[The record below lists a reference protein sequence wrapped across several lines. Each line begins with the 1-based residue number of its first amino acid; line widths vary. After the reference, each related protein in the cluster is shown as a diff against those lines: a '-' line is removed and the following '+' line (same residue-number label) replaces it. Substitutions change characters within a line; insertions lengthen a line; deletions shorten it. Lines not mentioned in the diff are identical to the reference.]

1 MQINKLM
8 KLSKKVAVV
17 ATAAM
22 TMAMPLTAYA
32 APADFNAAYYAAK
45 NPDVVKAYGSSYE
58 ALAKHYDTFGM
69 LEGRDAFAGDTKA
82 AFIRL
87 ANAHYAA
94 GSGLAKVFDAKW
106 YAKMNPDAVKVFGN
120 DPRKLYEHF
129 IIYGLAEGR
138 VPSENFNAQKFFSEN
153 AALAIVVS
161 KAFADVPTA
170 SVNSF
175 VQVAK
180 QVSDTLN
187 VVNVNPVVNATTEI
201 TNNTENN
208 TVNNTENNSSDKE
221 ETPVK
226 TIQSVNKLEA
236 VKQMTAQATKSKNI
250 LTAAASSMNTK
261 ASEAQTKM
269 AAIQAEIAQLG
280 GNMTE
285 AQRNDFTDRI
295 EEVIGLAYSAQE
307 EALVLNNQVQVVTK
321 NTEASIRYA
330 AEYLNELNT
339 TKGNLTSKKTSLE
352 AQKAIAEESFAAGVT
367 NFEGASAALTTA
379 QRALD
384 NANSAYANAVALVE
398 TLTNQKAEQ
407 IEIVAQAQTAAQE
420 AEQAVRDAATAIS
433 QTSEV
438 QTLLTE
444 RQVFQNEYDSMT
456 EEQKASPAGVI
467 ILKEIE
473 QRTSQANQIA
483 NALTEDLRD
492 DLVNKAN
499 AYNAENTKLTGI
511 TNQLASAEEAVT
523 TTSAN
528 AAAAAENLEQA
539 KTDYLADLDT
549 QITNTTNAIT
559 EVQETIDEVNACGQ
573 EMYNDVQAIKSDEV
587 YGATVDI
594 IYGDGTNP
602 GSSSVTSQA
611 AEQAREEV
619 NNATIVPSTTPDED
633 SSENNQSE
641 DNSSDQD

>member
-22 TMAMPLTAYA
+22 TLAMPLTAYA
-32 APADFNAAYYAAK
+32 APANFNAAYYAAQ
-45 NPDVVKAYGSSYE
+45 NPDVVKVYGSSYE

-138 VPSENFNAQKFFSEN
+138 VPSENFDAQEFFSEN
-153 AALAIVVS
+153 AALAVVVA

-170 SVNSF
+170 STNSF
-175 VQVAK
+175 VQVAQ
-180 QVSDTLN
+180 QVSNTLN
-187 VVNVNPVVNATTEI
+187 VVNANPVVNVTTE
-201 TNNTENN
+201 TTNN
-208 TVNNTENNSSDKE
+208 TVNNTVNNSSDKE
-221 ETPVK
+221 ETPAQ
-226 TIQSVNKLEA
+226 TSQSVNKLEA
-236 VKQMTAQATKSKNI
+236 VKQMTAQATKSKDI
-250 LTAAASSMNTK
+250 LTASASSMNSK
-261 ASEAQTKM
+261 ASEAKTKM
-269 AAIQAEIAQLG
+269 AAIQREIAALNG
-280 GNMTE
+280 EMTQE
-285 AQRNDFTDRI
+285 QREEFIDRI
-295 EEVIGLAYSAQE
+295 TEVIGLAYSAQE
-307 EALVLNNQVQVVTK
+307 EAIVLNNQVQVVAK

-330 AEYLNELNT
+330 AEYLNELTT
-339 TKGNLTSKKTSLE
+339 TKTNLTNKKDSLE
-352 AQKAIAEESFAAGVT
+352 AQKAVAEESFAAGVT

-379 QRALD
+379 QRALN

-433 QTSEV
+433 QTTEV
-438 QTLLTE
+438 QTILTE
-444 RQVFQNEYDSMT
+444 RQIYQNEYDNMT
-456 EEQKASPAGVI
+456 DEVKASAGAVV
-467 ILKEIE
+467 LQKIE
-473 QRTSQANQIA
+473 ELTVQANQIA
-483 NALTEDLRD
+483 NDLTTDLRN
-492 DLVNKAN
+492 DLVDKGN
-499 AYNAENTKLTGI
+499 AYNREATKLTGI

-549 QITNTTNAIT
+549 QIANTTDAINQ
-559 EVQETIDEVNACGQ
+559 VQETIDEVNVCGQ
-573 EMYNDVQAIKSDEV
+573 EMYDDVQAIYGDEV
-587 YGATVDI
+587 FGATVEVI
-594 IYGDGTNP
+594 GTGTDANP
-602 GSSSVTSQA
+602 GSSSETFQA
-611 AEQAREEV
+611 AEEAREEV
-619 NNATIVPSTTPDED
+619 NNATIVLPATPDEE
-633 SSENNQSE
+633 SSENTSE
-641 DNSSDQD
+641 NNSSNQD